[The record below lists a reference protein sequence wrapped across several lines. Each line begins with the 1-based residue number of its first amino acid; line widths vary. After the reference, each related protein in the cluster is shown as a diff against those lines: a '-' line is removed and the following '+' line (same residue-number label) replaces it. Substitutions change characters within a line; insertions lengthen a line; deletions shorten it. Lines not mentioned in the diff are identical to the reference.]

1 MGKKSFARKPPVPV
15 PICPLQIP
23 HNLPRSPKPILAVA
37 DRNFKNKANYILHK
51 CSLSFSQRQKN
62 CDFIQ
67 PFGVER
73 IIGNHNAFCGES

>member
-37 DRNFKNKANYILHK
+37 DRNFKNKANYIYI
-51 CSLSFSQRQKN
+51 N
-62 CDFIQ
+62 V
-67 PFGVER
+67 PFPSHRDKKIVILFNR
-73 IIGNHNAFCGES
+73 LVLRES